1 MKWSEKCIMELTH
14 RNLFENDDHRARFRD
29 LLDCYCDAP
38 FFSKGLCKCMYLSSW
53 DQKQFTQILD
63 VLNEMILDRGNA
75 MNLFLFAFST
85 GSLIIGLM
93 IAWINIPVTTIMMR
107 IVDRDKL
114 SKVNSII
121 NVGSQAMIPIAS
133 VLAGTVLQNF
143 GSTVLLFVCALGFS
157 VTAVL
162 LLMNK
167 PVREL

>member
-75 MNLFLFAFST
+75 MNLMMDNGMVLEQTARNEGDCTTVAILEVSKTFLDEVPYDRSRLKELEISDPETAYC
-85 GSLIIGLM
+85 IKRGLLAAQC
-93 IAWINIPVTTIMMR
+93 IDDPPPVHP
-107 IVDRDKL
+107 D
-114 SKVNSII
+114 
-121 NVGSQAMIPIAS
+121 
-133 VLAGTVLQNF
+133 
-143 GSTVLLFVCALGFS
+143 
-157 VTAVL
+157 AVL
-162 LLMNK
+162 T
-167 PVREL
+167 

>member
-75 MNLFLFAFST
+75 MNLMMDNGMVLEQTARNEGDCTTVAILEVSKTFLDEVPDDRNRLKELEISDPETAFC
-85 GSLIIGLM
+85 IKRGLLAAQC
-93 IAWINIPVTTIMMR
+93 IDDLPPVHP
-107 IVDRDKL
+107 D
-114 SKVNSII
+114 
-121 NVGSQAMIPIAS
+121 
-133 VLAGTVLQNF
+133 
-143 GSTVLLFVCALGFS
+143 
-157 VTAVL
+157 AVL
-162 LLMNK
+162 T
-167 PVREL
+167 

>member
-75 MNLFLFAFST
+75 MNLMMDNGMVLEQTARNEGDCTTVAILEVSKTFLDEVPYDRNRLKELEISDPETAYC
-85 GSLIIGLM
+85 IKRGLLAAQC
-93 IAWINIPVTTIMMR
+93 IDDLPPVHP
-107 IVDRDKL
+107 D
-114 SKVNSII
+114 
-121 NVGSQAMIPIAS
+121 
-133 VLAGTVLQNF
+133 
-143 GSTVLLFVCALGFS
+143 
-157 VTAVL
+157 AVL
-162 LLMNK
+162 I
-167 PVREL
+167 

>member
-75 MNLFLFAFST
+75 MNLMMDNGMVLEQTARNEGDGTTVAILEVSKTFLDEVPYDRNRLKELEISDPETAYY
-85 GSLIIGLM
+85 IKRGLLAAQC
-93 IAWINIPVTTIMMR
+93 IDDLPPVHP
-107 IVDRDKL
+107 D
-114 SKVNSII
+114 
-121 NVGSQAMIPIAS
+121 
-133 VLAGTVLQNF
+133 
-143 GSTVLLFVCALGFS
+143 
-157 VTAVL
+157 AVL
-162 LLMNK
+162 T
-167 PVREL
+167 